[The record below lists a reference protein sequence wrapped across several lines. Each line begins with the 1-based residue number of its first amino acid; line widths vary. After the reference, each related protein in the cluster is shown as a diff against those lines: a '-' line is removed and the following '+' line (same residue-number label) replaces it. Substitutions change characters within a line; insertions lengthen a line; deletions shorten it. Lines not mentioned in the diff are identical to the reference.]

1 MSKDDVKGLVKRFSE
16 RLAAAPPAAGGLD
29 ESAGAGAQD
38 GNDLRDRLK
47 GVDGKKPDAEKPGAK
62 VDEFYIGEDDDSRTL
77 WVDVDAH
84 GLRRKVYEKCVLESF
99 AVPYGES
106 SRIRGPPTT
115 MHTMQY
121 LLENGGDPRLWL
133 EVFRTSKGIARSD
146 RVWHELNV
154 LVDMFWYGRMVDQL
168 NLPALICFEVLS
180 RRILAMIEAY
190 SDPQR
195 VNWSTSRFYTGT
207 AGLDD
212 AAPPEMRT
220 FVSRSARELQD
231 MEATRQRI
239 STLAG
244 KQSAGQ
250 GAGDGGGGDGGG
262 AEGGG
267 RGGGKGGR
275 GRGGRTRAPPGP
287 KP

>member
-1 MSKDDVKGLVKRFSE
+1 ML
-16 RLAAAPPAAGGLD
+16 
-29 ESAGAGAQD
+29 
-38 GNDLRDRLK
+38 
-47 GVDGKKPDAEKPGAK
+47 
-62 VDEFYIGEDDDSRTL
+62 
-77 WVDVDAH
+77 VDV
-84 GLRRKVYEKCVLESF
+84 
-99 AVPYGES
+99 
-106 SRIRGPPTT
+106 
-115 MHTMQY
+115 
-121 LLENGGDPRLWL
+121 
-133 EVFRTSKGIARSD
+133 
-146 RVWHELNV
+146 
-154 LVDMFWYGRMVDQL
+154 FWYGSMVDQL
-168 NLPALICFEVLS
+168 NFPALICFEVLS

-231 MEATRQRI
+231 MEATRQR
-239 STLAG
+239 SSNLAG
-244 KQSAGQ
+244 KQGAGQ
-250 GAGDGGGGDGGG
+250 DAGDDGGGDRGG

-267 RGGGKGGR
+267 RGGGKRGR